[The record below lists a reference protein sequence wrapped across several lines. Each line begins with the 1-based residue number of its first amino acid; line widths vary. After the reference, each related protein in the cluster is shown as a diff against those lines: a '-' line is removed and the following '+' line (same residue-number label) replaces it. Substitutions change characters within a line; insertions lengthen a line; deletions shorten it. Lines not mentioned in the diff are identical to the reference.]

1 MLYQQAWLAFT
12 SIALTVR
19 KLHFTKSNTNKE
31 KWLKSMNKYT
41 SVRDIAKL
49 REWLLSTKLETL
61 SAESNFREETVCI
74 KYMNEW

>member
-1 MLYQQAWLAFT
+1 
-12 SIALTVR
+12 
-19 KLHFTKSNTNKE
+19 
-31 KWLKSMNKYT
+31 MNKYT

-61 SAESNFREETVCI
+61 SAESNFRQETICI